1 MWDSNAD
8 SILAKIRGNLP
19 PPEDFAKAA
28 AVAGA
33 VGVGAAAVAAQ
44 AGMQA
49 QSPQEA
55 IVGAVVDTVINQTAG
70 AVLESVAPVAEAPPA
85 DPEPI
90 PEPEPVATPAAELET
105 AATAAV
111 DSGGLD
117 LEDVTR
123 RLTEA
128 RFLNDQIAVVA
139 STEGLTTSAIVH
151 IHSLERTF
159 SIGID
164 DAYRG
169 GQTIVGSIDG
179 VGEVEVHLKA
189 NADTSDYT
197 NHHTETFTVSVHKW
211 NGIRKRIELN
221 AQ

>member
-1 MWDSNAD
+1 M
-8 SILAKIRGNLP
+8 
-19 PPEDFAKAA
+19 
-28 AVAGA
+28 
-33 VGVGAAAVAAQ
+33 GVGAAAVAAQ
-44 AGMQA
+44 VGMQS

-85 DPEPI
+85 EPETI
-90 PEPEPVATPAAELET
+90 PEAEPVAAPAPELET
-105 AATAAV
+105 AATAAA

-128 RFLNDQIAVVA
+128 RFLNDQVAVVA
-139 STEGLTTSAIVH
+139 STEGLTTSATVH
-151 IHSLERTF
+151 INSLERTF

-169 GQTIVGSIDG
+169 GQTIIGSIDG
-179 VGEVEVHLKA
+179 VGEVEIHLKA
-189 NADTSDYT
+189 SADTGGYT
-197 NHHTETFTVSVHKW
+197 HHHTETFTVSVHKW